1 MGVFETRG
9 EYADKNETWVVTLS
23 CVPATHFFTGLTESE
38 RDRA

>member
-1 MGVFETRG
+1 MGVVETRG

-23 CVPATHFFTGLTESE
+23 SEPATHFFTRLTEFE